1 MSLLISVLDAEP
13 LTLKVMR
20 SLAVPLGH
28 KVLTFDATQEASQ
41 QLEKQK
47 FDVVF
52 VGMPRV
58 DGLEV
63 VRRVENSG
71 PSSQAIV
78 VMLSATDDV
87 ETLRKAFAAGVKF
100 VLPKPI
106 AAARIIPLLNAIA
119 SPDWKIR
126 RHAARLPL
134 FTEVNCNWGG
144 RDFAMRSLNSSES
157 GMLLQSQ
164 HDVEVNQEV
173 SMSFKLAEVSASLH
187 VRARSVRKEGT
198 DRVAVEFTDL
208 APEDQ
213 NAIQLYIMGRLKPP
227 TPQRA
232 VADFGPRN
240 IWGDLSKS

>member
-1 MSLLISVLDAEP
+1 MSLLISVVDAEP

-28 KVLTFDATQEASQ
+28 KVLTFDDTQEAGK
-41 QLEKQK
+41 QLEKQR

-52 VGMPRV
+52 VGMPRA

-63 VRRVENSG
+63 ARQVENSG

-87 ETLRKAFAAGVKF
+87 EMMRKAFAAGVQF

-119 SPDWKIR
+119 SPDWKTL

-134 FTEVNCNWGG
+134 FTEVNCNWDGQ
-144 RDFAMRSLNSSES
+144 DFPMRSLNISET

-164 HDVEVNQEV
+164 HDVEVNQEI
-173 SMSFKLAEVSASLH
+173 SMAFKLAEVGASLH
-187 VRARSVRKEGT
+187 VKARSVRKEGT
-198 DRVAVEFTDL
+198 DRIAVGFIEL
-208 APEDQ
+208 APEDK
-213 NAIQLYIMGRLKPP
+213 NAIQLYVMGRLKPP
-227 TPQRA
+227 APQRA
-232 VADFGPRN
+232 VADIGPRS